1 MASDFKF
8 YPCESEALELLKKYH
23 EGITR
28 LHEKQTVLQKEY
40 SEKLLENQKAAF
52 AELGNLWRPMAAMA
66 GLDPNV
72 SSFSNPDY
80 SVETKYLDK
89 GFGGIVYQP
98 RQRNPL
104 EEMMGDQTDEPNDPD
119 FVPDKKL
126 LN

>member
-1 MASDFKF
+1 MTSDFKF
-8 YPCESEALELLKKYH
+8 YQCEGEALELLKKYH
-23 EGITR
+23 EGIKQ
-28 LHEKQTVLQKEY
+28 LHETQVALQKEY
-40 SEKLLENQKAAF
+40 QEKLLENQKAAF
-52 AELGNLWRPMAAMA
+52 AELGNLWRPMVAMA

-98 RQRNPL
+98 RQRNPF
-104 EEMMGDQTDEPNDPD
+104 EEMMGGQTEEPDDPD
-119 FVPDKKL
+119 SVPDKTL